1 MRAPAGVI
9 TFLFTDIEGSTRLW
23 EQQPERMRPAL
34 ALHDAIARAAVQGHR
49 GTVVKTAGDGV
60 HATFDDPLDAI
71 SATLE
76 LQQAL
81 DDPSATGGIAF
92 RVRCGVHVGVDERR
106 DNDFFGP
113 AVNRAARIMSVA
125 HGGQVLLSEAVAILV
140 RGRLPSAVTLRDLGP
155 VRLRDLASP
164 ERVYQVIHPQLR
176 QVFPALRSL
185 ETTPNNLPQQLTSFV
200 GREQQLAEVRKI
212 LPRNRLVTLLGV
224 GGIGKT
230 RLSLQVAAD
239 MLDDFPDG
247 VWLVELAPLTDAQ
260 LVPQAVASVL
270 GVKEEAGRPVVDAL
284 KKHVK
289 DRQLLL
295 ILDNCEHLV
304 HVCAELAKLLLE
316 AGPGLKI
323 LASSREHL
331 RLSGETTYPVSGL
344 AVPDVLET
352 TAPAALTQYESVRLF
367 IDRAVAA
374 QPAFAVT
381 DQNAVVVGEVCRRLD
396 GIPLAIELAAARVRA
411 LSVENIA
418 ARLNDRFRLLTSGS
432 RTALPRQQTLRA
444 LIDWSYDLLDERE
457 RAVLRRLAVFAGG
470 WTLEAAEVVCAS
482 EDLREPDVLDL
493 LTTLVEKS
501 LVVLEAAGGRYRLL
515 DTVSQ
520 YAQERLNDSGEEE
533 QTRTRHLAFYL
544 RLAETARPEL
554 VGPQQGAWL
563 ARLDLERENLLSAH
577 AWCARAQNGAAL
589 GLRLV
594 YSMLLYWV
602 NRGLLGLGHRATVEA
617 LARAGAQGPTTAR
630 CRGLFNAGQL
640 GCWMG
645 RYEEARGYLEESLA
659 IARKLGDK
667 ERIAMA
673 LQPLGTACLGQGD
686 RATAQTHL
694 QEALTLAQELGNKRE
709 LAGAFNALAQ
719 LHRVE
724 AELDRAEP
732 LYEQVL
738 ALARELDDRESIAI
752 GLLNL
757 AMVSIGR
764 GSGDRAGAMLLEVLA
779 IAAETGSKPVEQS
792 ALEVSAGLAALRA
805 EWNRTARFYGAAES
819 RTAQTGLQR
828 DPADEAFLALYIA
841 KARAALGVATFGA
854 AEAAGRALSNEAA
867 MAEARAWLGEGML
880 TS

>member
-344 AVPDVLET
+344 AVPDLLET

-544 RLAETARPEL
+544 ALAEKARPEL
-554 VGPQQGAWL
+554 IGAQQGAWL
-563 ARLDLERENLLSAH
+563 ARLDLELENFLTVH
-577 AWCARAQNGAAL
+577 AWNDRAKAGGER

-594 YSMLLYWV
+594 HALKHYWIY
-602 NRGLLGLGHRATVEA
+602 RGLLALGHRVTVEA
-617 LARAGAQGPTTAR
+617 LARPGALERDLRR
-630 CRGLFNAGQL
+630 CWALSDAGQL
-640 GCWMG
+640 AGWMG
-645 RYEEARGYLEESLA
+645 RYAEAQGYLEESLA
-659 IARKLGDK
+659 IAREIRD
-667 ERIAMA
+667 EQMVARV
-673 LQPLGTACLGQGD
+673 LQPLGLALLGQGD
-686 RATAQTHL
+686 LLTARQHFE
-694 QEALTLAQELGNKRE
+694 EALALARQLGNKRE
-709 LAGAFNALAQ
+709 LAAALNALAQ
-719 LHRVE
+719 LNR
-724 AELDRAEP
+724 AEGALNAAEP
-732 LYEQVL
+732 LYQDVL
-738 ALARELDDRESIAI
+738 TLAREMRDRESIAI
-752 GLLNL
+752 ALLNL
-757 AMVSIGR
+757 AMVSIARGLKHRGR
-764 GSGDRAGAMLLEVLA
+764 ALLLEVSA
-779 IAAETGSKPVEQS
+779 IVDDTGSKPLGQS
-792 ALEVSAGLAALRA
+792 MLEVCSGLGALCD
-805 EWNRTARFYGAAES
+805 EWQRVARFYGAAETQTE
-819 RTAQTGLQR
+819 RTGLHR
-828 DPADEAFLALYIA
+828 DPADEAFLAPFI
-841 KARAALGVATFGA
+841 ARAREALGSAMFA
-854 AEAAGRALSNEAA
+854 DAETAGRVLNYEQAT
-867 MAEARAWLGEGML
+867 AEARAWLEGG
-880 TS
+880 S